1 MTLTANDEP
10 SSSTGIRTCTIAPR
24 VKPVGEC
31 VSFVVQGRINSQ
43 IDYTVNIGDIFTS
56 HASLTILELPCVQGS
71 EVYIDFLHG
80 GTPLPSWQNYFNN
93 IKSAITS
100 IQGDITES
108 LSANFDVEATVEN
121 LEFLAKAFEIA
132 NP

>member
-1 MTLTANDEP
+1 MVMMTDDE
-10 SSSTGIRTCTIAPR
+10 SNFGVDAKIYMAAPR
-24 VKPVGEC
+24 EETMGEC
-31 VSFVVQGRINSQ
+31 ISFVVQGRINSQ

-71 EVYIDFLHG
+71 EVYVDFLHG
-80 GTPLPSWQNYFNN
+80 GTPQPSWQNYFDN

-108 LSANFDVEATVEN
+108 LSANFDVEATVEK
-121 LEFLAKAFEIA
+121 LEFLADAFEIA